1 MAAAGRALRAA
12 AARAALRRP
21 HLAWLRYPRSW
32 EAWAYI
38 ALVAAALATR
48 LWDLGA
54 RSLNYDEVL
63 HAWYSWRYAEGMGYA
78 HTPLTHG
85 PFLFHAG
92 AATFSLIGSSDYL
105 ARLVPALFGAA
116 LVGLPY
122 FLRSELGRRGALAVS
137 GLLLISPTLLYF
149 GRFMRN
155 DIYMAVWA
163 LALLVVVFRYR
174 ERPRTSLLFAWAV
187 LWAFAFATKE
197 SAYLLAGT
205 FGLFLLA
212 SAGPA
217 LWEWARNERRLSRV
231 GPAGDLFI
239 VLATLSLPLFAP
251 ITGLAQGVLGIVLV
265 NPDANDPRV
274 QAGELARAA
283 AETGAPVGGGLYI
296 AAFIALVCVGL
307 AVAVGTLWDRR
318 RWPLLAAAFT
328 AVWLPLFTSMFTNWQ
343 GFFTGFWGSLG
354 YWMAQQGVERA
365 NQPLYYYVLGLSTYE
380 FLVLVPAVLGGA
392 YLVLRPR
399 SSFDVFIVAWAALTF
414 GLFTFAGERM
424 PWLLVGITLPLAVVA
439 GRTIGMLADAALKSP
454 RSAARAFAFGA
465 LVSAVGVSVVVGFL
479 VYEGGL
485 VPGAP
490 TAPLPALVALG
501 ALTGLLAAA
510 GLTARLRGRGGERAP
525 AGSLLAAMTLGALA
539 VAAIAT
545 VAVAARASYSHA
557 GFERPRELL
566 VYSQTGQETSYAA
579 ECMERLAEASGLGE
593 NGLRILVDD
602 SDNFGW
608 QWRWYLR
615 DYGAVTHQSLHETPL
630 DASSG
635 AADRFDVA
643 MMSESVERTNAAG
656 LDGFQLVGRLRHLW
670 WFPNYAYNK
679 LTLAEVASGARS
691 REGWRTALDYAIAR
705 EFGGPMQWSK
715 GVIYV
720 RDELAPQAAGCS
732 SLRASPPEE

>member
-12 AARAALRRP
+12 AGATLRRP
-21 HLAWLRYPRSW
+21 GFPRSW

-38 ALVAAALATR
+38 ALIAAALATR

-92 AATFSLIGSSDYL
+92 AATFSLIGSSDYF
-105 ARLVPALFGAA
+105 ARLVPALFGVT

-137 GLLLISPTLLYF
+137 AFLLISPTLLYF

-174 ERPRTSLLFAWAV
+174 ERQRTSLLFAWAV
-187 LWAFAFATKE
+187 LWAFAFSTKE
-197 SAYLLAGT
+197 SAYMLAGT
-205 FGLFLLA
+205 FGLFLLIM
-212 SAGPA
+212 AGPA
-217 LWEWARNERRLSRV
+217 LWEWARNDRRLSRV

-251 ITGLAQGVLGIVLV
+251 LTGLAQGVLGIVLV

-283 AETGAPVGGGLYI
+283 AETGAPVGGAMYI
-296 AAFIALVCVGL
+296 AAFIALVCIGL

-318 RWPLLAAAFT
+318 RWPLLAAAFA

-365 NQPLYYYVLGLSTYE
+365 NQPLFYYVLGLSTYE
-380 FLVLVPAVLGGA
+380 FLVLVPAVLGGL
-392 YLVLRPR
+392 YLLLRPR

-414 GLFTFAGERM
+414 ALFTFAGERM
-424 PWLLVGITLPLAVVA
+424 PWLLTGITLPLAVVA
-439 GRTIGMLADAALKSP
+439 GRTAGLLADSALRSP
-454 RSAARAFAFGA
+454 RWAAWVYVFSLGASAFGA
-465 LVSAVGVSVVVGFL
+465 YGVVGFFI
-479 VYEGGL
+479 YEDGL
-485 VPGAP
+485 VPKMP
-490 TAPLPALVALG
+490 TVPPAALATGG
-501 ALTGLLAAA
+501 ALLVLLAAG
-510 GLTARLRGRGGERAP
+510 GLAARLRGRGGEGAP
-525 AGSLLAAMTLGALA
+525 ALSLLAALTLGALT

-545 VAVAARASYSHA
+545 GAVAARASYSHA
-557 GFERPRELL
+557 GFERPKELL
-566 VYSQTGQETSYAA
+566 VYSQTGQETSYTA
-579 ECMERLAEASGLGE
+579 ECIERLAETSGLGKS
-593 NGLRILVDD
+593 GLRILVDD

-615 DYGAVTHQSLHETPL
+615 EYGAVTHQSLYETPL

-635 AADRFDVA
+635 AADQFDVA

-656 LDGFQLVGRLRHLW
+656 LDGFQPVGRLRHLW
-670 WFPNYAYNK
+670 WFPNYAYNR
-679 LTLAEVASGARS
+679 LTLGAVASGAVS
-691 REGWRTALDYAIAR
+691 REGWRTALDYVIAR
-705 EFGGPMQWSK
+705 EFNSAMQWSK

-720 RDELAPQAAGCS
+720 RDDLAPQAEGCS
-732 SLRASPPEE
+732 SLRATPPEEPEEE

>member
-12 AARAALRRP
+12 AGAALRRP
-21 HLAWLRYPRSW
+21 GFPRSW

-38 ALVAAALATR
+38 ALIAAALATR

-92 AATFSLIGSSDYL
+92 AATFSLVGSSDYL
-105 ARLVPALFGAA
+105 ARLVPALFGVA

-137 GLLLISPTLLYF
+137 VFLLISPTLLYF

-197 SAYLLAGT
+197 SAYMLAGT
-205 FGLFLLA
+205 FGLFLLIM
-212 SAGPA
+212 AGPA

-251 ITGLAQGVLGIVLV
+251 LTGLAQGVLGIVLV

-283 AETGAPVGGGLYI
+283 AETGAPVGGALYI
-296 AAFIALVCVGL
+296 AAFIALVCIGL

-318 RWPLLAAAFT
+318 RWPLLAAAFA

-365 NQPLYYYVLGLSTYE
+365 NQPLFYYVLGLSTYE
-380 FLVLVPAVLGGA
+380 FLVLVPAVLGCL
-392 YLVLRPR
+392 YLLLRPR

-414 GLFTFAGERM
+414 ALFTFAGERM
-424 PWLLVGITLPLAVVA
+424 PWLLTGITLPLAVVA
-439 GRTIGMLADAALKSP
+439 GRTAGLLADAALRSP
-454 RSAARAFAFGA
+454 RWAAWAYVFGLSASAFGA
-465 LVSAVGVSVVVGFL
+465 YGVVGFL
-479 VYEGGL
+479 IYEGGL
-485 VPGAP
+485 VPGMP
-490 TAPLPALVALG
+490 TVPPAALAAGLALLV
-501 ALTGLLAAA
+501 LLAAGGVA
-510 GLTARLRGRGGERAP
+510 ARLRGRGGERAP
-525 AGSLLAAMTLGALA
+525 ALSLLAALTLGALT

-545 VAVAARASYSHA
+545 GAVAARASYSHA
-557 GFERPRELL
+557 GFERPKELL
-566 VYSQTGQETSYAA
+566 VYSQTGQETSYTA
-579 ECMERLAEASGLGE
+579 ECIERLAETSGLGKS
-593 NGLRILVDD
+593 GLRILVDD

-615 DYGAVTHQSLHETPL
+615 EYGAVTHQSLYETPL

-635 AADRFDVA
+635 AADQFDVA

-656 LDGFQLVGRLRHLW
+656 LDGFQPVGRLRHLW
-670 WFPNYAYNK
+670 WFPNYAYNR
-679 LTLAEVASGARS
+679 LTLGAVASGAVS
-691 REGWRTALDYAIAR
+691 REGWRTALDYVIAR
-705 EFGGPMQWSK
+705 EFDSAMQWSK
-715 GVIYV
+715 GVVYV
-720 RDELAPQAAGCS
+720 RDELAPQAEGCS
-732 SLRASPPEE
+732 SLRATPPEEPEEE